1 MRKNIKIIMAIMV
14 AATLFTVN
22 NATVKAN
29 IDENNATS
37 NDAAVKK
44 VIDSIKSNDSSE
56 INLYD
61 GNDFESISEKLEKWS
76 AESLLPAIDILSL
89 AKPENHGNAAAVVEY
104 KITGLPSNVAIQNF
118 VIGSKY
124 IYVTQHDYN
133 NRNDTLLSRCT
144 ITGIRDSEDNS
155 IIAECKNGDYMTLED
170 FGHGESLAM
179 ATYNNSTYFYV
190 GAAVNET
197 QKPEE
202 RWSKQISRIKY
213 ASKTTLN
220 NKNTS
225 KIRYL
230 NYANTNLTSVGT
242 VNRVA
247 CAASSSQ
254 FIIRTQVTS
263 GKVQYSIYEL
273 SAINKAF
280 DEADGRTDKTVSFK
294 GNTTLKKACTKSFV
308 QSSNANNLVY
318 PNGSFQGMDL
328 TNGGKIYLAGGGY
341 NDAFNRVAKMSSS
354 GKYIFRWNITG
365 IGQKNNEIEGI
376 KSKNTKIF
384 FAMKSEST
392 KNDKRIFSATVK

>member
-1 MRKNIKIIMAIMV
+1 MRKNIKNIMAIMV

-61 GNDFESISEKLEKWS
+61 GNDFESVSEKLEKWS

-118 VIGSKY
+118 AVGSTY
-124 IYVTQHDYN
+124 IYITQHAGN
-133 NRNDTLLSRCT
+133 NTLLSRCT
-144 ITGIRDSEDNS
+144 ITGTKSSDDNS

-179 ATYNNSTYFYV
+179 ATYNNTTYFYV
-190 GAAVNET
+190 GAEVNKT
-197 QKPEE
+197 TDTSYQ
-202 RWSKQISRIKY
+202 WSKQIARIKY

-220 NKNTS
+220 NRNAS

-328 TNGGKIYLAGGGY
+328 TNGGNIYLAGGGY

-354 GKYIFRWNITG
+354 GKYIFRWNITE

>member
-1 MRKNIKIIMAIMV
+1 M
-14 AATLFTVN
+14 
-22 NATVKAN
+22 
-29 IDENNATS
+29 
-37 NDAAVKK
+37 
-44 VIDSIKSNDSSE
+44 
-56 INLYD
+56 
-61 GNDFESISEKLEKWS
+61 EKWS

-133 NRNDTLLSRCT
+133 NRNNTLLSRCT

-155 IIAECKNGDYMTLED
+155 IIAECKNGDYMTLKD

-179 ATYNNSTYFYV
+179 STYNNSTYFYV
-190 GAAVNET
+190 GAAVNKT
-197 QKPEE
+197 KNTDE
-202 RWSKQISRIKY
+202 RWSKQIARIKY
-213 ASKTTLN
+213 VSKTT
-220 NKNTS
+220 
-225 KIRYL
+225 L

-308 QSSNANNLVY
+308 HSSNANNLVY

-328 TNGGKIYLAGGGY
+328 TNGGNIYLAGGGY
-341 NDAFNRVAKMSSS
+341 NDAFNRLAKMSSCR
-354 GKYIFRWNITG
+354 KYISRWN
-365 IGQKNNEIEGI
+365 
-376 KSKNTKIF
+376 SKIV
-384 FAMKSEST
+384 
-392 KNDKRIFSATVK
+392 I

>member
-1 MRKNIKIIMAIMV
+1 MIMTIMV
-14 AATLFTVN
+14 TVTLFTVN
-22 NATVKAN
+22 NTNVKAN
-29 IDENNATS
+29 IDENNTIS
-37 NDAAVKK
+37 NDAAVEK

-61 GNDFESISEKLEKWS
+61 GNDFASVSEKLEKWS

-89 AKPENHGNAAAVVEY
+89 ANPEDSGSTKATAEY

-118 VIGSKY
+118 AVGSKY
-124 IYVTQHDYN
+124 IYITQHSGN
-133 NRNDTLLSRCT
+133 NTLLSRCT
-144 ITGIRDSEDNS
+144 ITGTKSSDDNS

-179 ATYNNSTYFYV
+179 ATYNNTTYFYV
-190 GAAVNET
+190 GAEVNKT
-197 QKPEE
+197 TDTSYQ
-202 RWSKQISRIKY
+202 WSKQIARIKY

-220 NKNTS
+220 NKNAS

-230 NYANTNLTSVGT
+230 NYANTNLKSVGT

-263 GKVQYSIYEL
+263 GKVQYSIYEIN
-273 SAINKAF
+273 AINKAF

-308 QSSNANNLVY
+308 QSSDANNLVY

-328 TNGGKIYLAGGGY
+328 TNGGNIYLAGG
-341 NDAFNRVAKMSSS
+341 DAQNTYNRVAKMNSS
-354 GKYIFRWNITG
+354 GTYKYRWDITG
-365 IGQKNNEIEGI
+365 LGQKGNEIEGI
-376 KSKNTKIF
+376 KSKNTIVL
-384 FAMKSEST
+384 FAMKSDNS
-392 KNDKRIFSATVK
+392 KYDKKIFSATVK

>member
-1 MRKNIKIIMAIMV
+1 MRKNIKMIMAIMV
-14 AATLFTVN
+14 TVTLFTVN
-22 NATVKAN
+22 NTNVKAD
-29 IDENNATS
+29 IDENNTIS
-37 NDAAVKK
+37 NDAAVEK
-44 VIDSIKSNDSSE
+44 VIDSIKNNDSSE

-61 GNDFESISEKLEKWS
+61 GSDFASVSEKLEKWS

-89 AKPENHGNAAAVVEY
+89 AKPENHGNATTVVEY

-118 VIGSKY
+118 AVGSTY
-124 IYVTQHDYN
+124 IYITQHSGN
-133 NRNDTLLSRCT
+133 NTLLSRCT
-144 ITGIRDSEDNS
+144 ITGTKSSDDNS

-179 ATYNNSTYFYV
+179 ATYNNTTYFYV
-190 GAAVNET
+190 GAEVNKT
-197 QKPEE
+197 TDTSYQ
-202 RWSKQISRIKY
+202 WSKQIARIKY

-220 NKNTS
+220 NKNAS

-230 NYANTNLTSVGT
+230 NYANTNLKSVGT

-263 GKVQYSIYEL
+263 GKVQYSIYEIN
-273 SAINKAF
+273 AINKAF

-308 QSSNANNLVY
+308 QSSDANNLVY

-328 TNGGKIYLAGGGY
+328 TNGGNIYLAGG
-341 NDAFNRVAKMSSS
+341 DAQNTYNRVAKMNSS
-354 GKYIFRWNITG
+354 GTYKYRWDITG
-365 IGQKNNEIEGI
+365 LGQKGNEIEGI
-376 KSKNTKIF
+376 KSKNTIVL
-384 FAMKSEST
+384 FAMKSDNS
-392 KNDKRIFSATVK
+392 KYDKKIFSATVK

>member
-1 MRKNIKIIMAIMV
+1 MRKKIRMIMTIMV
-14 AATLFTVN
+14 TVTLFTVN
-22 NATVKAN
+22 NTNVKAN
-29 IDENNATS
+29 IDENNTIS
-37 NDAAVKK
+37 NDAAVEK

-61 GNDFESISEKLEKWS
+61 GNDFASVSEKLEKWS

-89 AKPENHGNAAAVVEY
+89 ANPEDSGSTKATAEY

-118 VIGSKY
+118 AVGSKY
-124 IYVTQHDYN
+124 IYITQHSGN
-133 NRNDTLLSRCT
+133 NTLLSRCT
-144 ITGIRDSEDNS
+144 ITGTKSSDDNS

-179 ATYNNSTYFYV
+179 ATYNNTTYFYV
-190 GAAVNET
+190 GAEVNKT
-197 QKPEE
+197 TDTSYQ
-202 RWSKQISRIKY
+202 WSKQIARIKY

-220 NKNTS
+220 NKNAS

-230 NYANTNLTSVGT
+230 NYANTNLKSVGT

-263 GKVQYSIYEL
+263 GKVQYSIYEIN
-273 SAINKAF
+273 AINKAF

-308 QSSNANNLVY
+308 QSSDANNLVY

-328 TNGGKIYLAGGGY
+328 TNGGNIYLAGG
-341 NDAFNRVAKMSSS
+341 DAQNTYNRVAKMNSS
-354 GKYIFRWNITG
+354 GTYKYRWDITG
-365 IGQKNNEIEGI
+365 LGQKGNEIEGI
-376 KSKNTKIF
+376 KSKNTIVL
-384 FAMKSEST
+384 FAMKSDNS
-392 KNDKRIFSATVK
+392 KYDKKIFSATVK

>member
-155 IIAECKNGDYMTLED
+155 IIARM
-170 FGHGESLAM
+170 
-179 ATYNNSTYFYV
+179 
-190 GAAVNET
+190 
-197 QKPEE
+197 
-202 RWSKQISRIKY
+202 
-213 ASKTTLN
+213 
-220 NKNTS
+220 
-225 KIRYL
+225 
-230 NYANTNLTSVGT
+230 
-242 VNRVA
+242 
-247 CAASSSQ
+247 
-254 FIIRTQVTS
+254 
-263 GKVQYSIYEL
+263 
-273 SAINKAF
+273 
-280 DEADGRTDKTVSFK
+280 
-294 GNTTLKKACTKSFV
+294 
-308 QSSNANNLVY
+308 
-318 PNGSFQGMDL
+318 
-328 TNGGKIYLAGGGY
+328 
-341 NDAFNRVAKMSSS
+341 
-354 GKYIFRWNITG
+354 
-365 IGQKNNEIEGI
+365 
-376 KSKNTKIF
+376 
-384 FAMKSEST
+384 
-392 KNDKRIFSATVK
+392 

>member
-1 MRKNIKIIMAIMV
+1 MRKNIKMIMAIMV
-14 AATLFTVN
+14 TVTLFTVN
-22 NATVKAN
+22 NTNVKAD
-29 IDENNATS
+29 IDENNTIS
-37 NDAAVKK
+37 NDAAVEK
-44 VIDSIKSNDSSE
+44 VIDSIKNNDSSE

-61 GNDFESISEKLEKWS
+61 GSDFASVSEKLEKWS

-89 AKPENHGNAAAVVEY
+89 AKPENHGNATAVVEY

-118 VIGSKY
+118 AVGSTY
-124 IYVTQHDYN
+124 IYITQHSGN
-133 NRNDTLLSRCT
+133 NTLLSRCT
-144 ITGIRDSEDNS
+144 ITGTKSSDDNS

-179 ATYNNSTYFYV
+179 ATYNNTTYFYV
-190 GAAVNET
+190 GAEVNKT
-197 QKPEE
+197 TDTSYQ
-202 RWSKQISRIKY
+202 WSKQIARIKY

-220 NKNTS
+220 NKNAS

-230 NYANTNLTSVGT
+230 NYANTNLKSVGT

-263 GKVQYSIYEL
+263 GKVQYSIYEIN
-273 SAINKAF
+273 AINKAF

-308 QSSNANNLVY
+308 QSSDANNLVY

-328 TNGGKIYLAGGGY
+328 TNGGNIYLAGG
-341 NDAFNRVAKMSSS
+341 DAQNTYNRVAKMNSS
-354 GKYIFRWNITG
+354 GTYKYRWDITG
-365 IGQKNNEIEGI
+365 LGQKGNEIEGI
-376 KSKNTKIF
+376 KSKNTIVL
-384 FAMKSEST
+384 FAMKSDNS
-392 KNDKRIFSATVK
+392 KYDKKIFSATVK